1 MRGKLALVDT
11 NILLTATD
19 RSRPEHTEARAVFS
33 QALAAG
39 VHLCITAQIIRE
51 YLVVATRPVEVN
63 GLGLSSTEAIHNIEN
78 FKRRL
83 LLLKETELVT
93 SELLTLVR
101 SYKLSGKSIHDANL
115 IAVMHEQN
123 VHLLITQNP
132 SDFADFAEIQIF
144 SPSSFLDLL

>member
-19 RSRPEHTEARAVFS
+19 RSRPEHTAARALFT

-39 VHLCITAQIIRE
+39 VHLCITSQIIRE
-51 YLVVATRPVEVN
+51 YLVVATRPIEVN

-83 LLLKETELVT
+83 LLLEETELVT
-93 SELLTLVR
+93 SELLSLVR

-132 SDFADFAEIQIF
+132 SDFADFTDIQNF